1 MVPALLPPPAPFK
14 LFVLLAGVAGVSP
27 VRFITAI
34 GVARGA
40 RYLILGGL
48 AIWYG
53 DLALEYMRTHGR
65 AIALSLIGLVVAAA
79 VGWWAINR
87 RRPET

>member
-1 MVPALLPPPAPFK
+1 
-14 LFVLLAGVAGVSP
+14 LFVLLAGVAGVPP
-27 VRFITAI
+27 VKFVTAI

-40 RYLILGGL
+40 RYLILGLL

-65 AIALSLIGLVVAAA
+65 IVALWVVGGIAAGA
-79 VGWWAINR
+79 VGWWVINR
-87 RRPET
+87 RRQAAS